1 MVCDLLE
8 NENNSQS
15 VNIQKNNRS
24 FYGWLFF
31 ELNGVILR
39 YERYAKDSYKKKI

>member
-15 VNIQKNNRS
+15 VNIQKTTVH
-24 FYGWLFF
+24 FMGGCFF

-39 YERYAKDSYKKKI
+39 YERCAKDSYKKNV